1 MHPQLTVLKLL
12 VILLTALKLP
22 DILNMTLSVYDA
34 VIGSYENSGGSFAE
48 AWAIAEHQGK
58 KMVTKTNSKSMLHFW
73 LILRHQ
79 MLEMGI

>member
-48 AWAIAEHQGK
+48 AWAIAEHQGEK
-58 KMVTKTNSKSMLHFW
+58 RW
-73 LILRHQ
+73 
-79 MLEMGI
+79 

>member
-34 VIGSYENSGGSFAE
+34 VIGSYENSGGSFADGQLLSIRE
-48 AWAIAEHQGK
+48 K
-58 KMVTKTNSKSMLHFW
+58 KMVMKANSKSMLHFW